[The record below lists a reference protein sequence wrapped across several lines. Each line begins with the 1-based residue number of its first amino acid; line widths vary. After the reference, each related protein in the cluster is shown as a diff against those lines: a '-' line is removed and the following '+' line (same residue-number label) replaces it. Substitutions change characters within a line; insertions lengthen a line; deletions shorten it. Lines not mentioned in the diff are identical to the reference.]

1 MSDIA
6 PIQSPYAASVDL
18 AARSAAK
25 PAASASAPDRGS
37 DSVELSSAAQI
48 LGKLKGPQGV
58 RSDLIAQVKAEI
70 AAGTYETPEKLDIAL
85 AGLAED
91 LA

>member
-6 PIQSPYAASVDL
+6 PIQSPYAASIDL
-18 AARSAAK
+18 AARAADK
-25 PAASASAPDRGS
+25 PASVSSAPDRGS
-37 DSVELSSAAQI
+37 DSVELSNAAQI
-48 LGKLKGPQGV
+48 LSKLKGPEGV
-58 RSDLIAQVKAEI
+58 RADLIAQVKAEI
-70 AAGTYETPEKLDIAL
+70 AAGTYETPEKLDIAI